1 MILESIVTTVDPSGQ
16 VNIAPMGPTV
26 ISKGDPTSPVFKKDV
41 DGFVLRPF
49 KTSTT
54 YANLIANPFATIHVT
69 DDALLFARAA
79 VSDLSKIDQA
89 SLVHQLEGTQWWP
102 LGDCHR
108 WFAVQVSKVHDDEL
122 RVSMDCR
129 VVDSSEVRPYF
140 GFNRAKHA
148 VIEAAILATRTH
160 LLPVE
165 SVLSEIDRL
174 QPLVDKT
181 GGPDEH
187 EGFDLLKATIRERY
201 AGK

>member
-26 ISKGDPTSPVFKKDV
+26 LSKGDPASPVFKKNV

-79 VSDLSKIDQA
+79 VSNLSKIDQA
-89 SLVHQLEGTQWWP
+89 RLVHQLEGTQWWP

-108 WFAVQVSKVHDDEL
+108 WFAVQVSKVQDDEL

-129 VVDSSEVRPYF
+129 VVDSLEVRPYF

>member
-26 ISKGDPTSPVFKKDV
+26 LSKGDRTSPVFKKDV

-79 VSDLSKIDQA
+79 VSNLSKIDQA
-89 SLVHQLEGTQWWP
+89 RLVHQLEGTQWWP

>member
-26 ISKGDPTSPVFKKDV
+26 LSKGDPTSPVFKKDV

-79 VSDLSKIDQA
+79 VSNLSKIDQA
-89 SLVHQLEGTQWWP
+89 KLVHQLEGTQWWP

-187 EGFDLLKATIRERY
+187 EGFDLLKATIHERY

>member
-1 MILESIVTTVDPSGQ
+1 VILESIVTTVDPLGQ

-26 ISKGDPTSPVFKKDV
+26 LSKGDPTSPVFKKDV

-79 VSDLSKIDQA
+79 VSNLSKIDQA
-89 SLVHQLEGTQWWP
+89 RLVHQLEGTQWWP

>member
-26 ISKGDPTSPVFKKDV
+26 LSKGDSTSPVFKKDV

-79 VSDLSKIDQA
+79 VSNLSKIDQA
-89 SLVHQLEGTQWWP
+89 RLVHQLEGTQWWP

-160 LLPVE
+160 LLPEE

>member
-1 MILESIVTTVDPSGQ
+1 MILESIVTTVDPLGQ

-26 ISKGDPTSPVFKKDV
+26 LSKGDPTSPVFKKDV

-79 VSDLSKIDQA
+79 VSNLSKIDQA
-89 SLVHQLEGTQWWP
+89 RLVHQLEGTQWWP

>member
-26 ISKGDPTSPVFKKDV
+26 LSKGDPTSPVFKKDV

-79 VSDLSKIDQA
+79 VSNLSKIDQA
-89 SLVHQLEGTQWWP
+89 RLVHQLEGTQWWP

>member
-26 ISKGDPTSPVFKKDV
+26 LSKGEPTSPVFKKDV

-79 VSDLSKIDQA
+79 VSNLSKIDQA
-89 SLVHQLEGTQWWP
+89 RLVHQLEGTQWWP

-129 VVDSSEVRPYF
+129 VVDSSEVRPFF

-187 EGFDLLKATIRERY
+187 EGFDLLKATIHERY

>member
-26 ISKGDPTSPVFKKDV
+26 LSKGDPTSPVFKKDV

-79 VSDLSKIDQA
+79 VSNLSKIDQA
-89 SLVHQLEGTQWWP
+89 RLVHQLEGTQWWP

-187 EGFDLLKATIRERY
+187 EGFDLLKATIHERY

>member
-1 MILESIVTTVDPSGQ
+1 VILESIVTTVDPSGQ

-26 ISKGDPTSPVFKKDV
+26 LSKGDPTSPVFKKDV

-79 VSDLSKIDQA
+79 VSNLSKIDQA
-89 SLVHQLEGTQWWP
+89 KLVHQLEGTQWWP

-187 EGFDLLKATIRERY
+187 EGFDLLKATIHERY

>member
-26 ISKGDPTSPVFKKDV
+26 LSKGDPTSPVFKKDV

-79 VSDLSKIDQA
+79 VSNLSKIDQA
-89 SLVHQLEGTQWWP
+89 RLVHQLEGTQWWP

-108 WFAVQVSKVHDDEL
+108 WFAVQVFKVHDDEL

-187 EGFDLLKATIRERY
+187 EGFDLLKATIHERY

>member
-1 MILESIVTTVDPSGQ
+1 MILESIVTTVVPSGQ

-26 ISKGDPTSPVFKKDV
+26 LSKGDPTSPVFKKDV

-79 VSDLSKIDQA
+79 VSNLSKIDQA
-89 SLVHQLEGTQWWP
+89 RLVHQLEGTQWWP

-187 EGFDLLKATIRERY
+187 EGFDLLKATIHERY

>member
-26 ISKGDPTSPVFKKDV
+26 LSKGDPTSPVFKKDV

-79 VSDLSKIDQA
+79 VSNLSKIDQA
-89 SLVHQLEGTQWWP
+89 RLVHQLEGTQWWP

-129 VVDSSEVRPYF
+129 VVDSSEVRPFF

-148 VIEAAILATRTH
+148 VIEAAILAT
-160 LLPVE
+160 
-165 SVLSEIDRL
+165 
-174 QPLVDKT
+174 
-181 GGPDEH
+181 
-187 EGFDLLKATIRERY
+187 
-201 AGK
+201 

>member
-26 ISKGDPTSPVFKKDV
+26 LSKGDPTSPVFKKDV

-54 YANLIANPFATIHVT
+54 YANLIAIPFATIHVT

-79 VSDLSKIDQA
+79 VSNLSKIDQA
-89 SLVHQLEGTQWWP
+89 RLVHQLEGTQWWP

-187 EGFDLLKATIRERY
+187 EGFDLLKATIHERY

>member
-89 SLVHQLEGTQWWP
+89 SLVHQLECTQWWP

>member
-26 ISKGDPTSPVFKKDV
+26 LSKGGPTSPVFKKDV

-79 VSDLSKIDQA
+79 VSNLSKIDQA
-89 SLVHQLEGTQWWP
+89 KLVHQLEGTQWWP

-187 EGFDLLKATIRERY
+187 EGFDLLKATIHERY

>member
-26 ISKGDPTSPVFKKDV
+26 LSKGGPTGPVFKKDV

-54 YANLIANPFATIHVT
+54 YTNLIANPFATIHVT

-79 VSDLSKIDQA
+79 VSNLSKIDQA
-89 SLVHQLEGTQWWP
+89 RLVHQLEGTQWWP

-187 EGFDLLKATIRERY
+187 EGFDLLKATIHERY

>member
-26 ISKGDPTSPVFKKDV
+26 LSKGDPTSPVFKKDV

-69 DDALLFARAA
+69 DDAFLFARAA
-79 VSDLSKIDQA
+79 VSNLSKIDQA
-89 SLVHQLEGTQWWP
+89 RLVHQLEGTQWWP

-187 EGFDLLKATIRERY
+187 EGFDLLKATIHERY